1 MSTYR
6 INMNRKVC
14 SYFECENNSLSNPTL
29 TFFAF
34 PKNFERLDVWMR
46 QAGVSPDVTISKM
59 HRFLCERHFSD
70 IYLSRSSRRTLLMHS
85 AVPFPFDGSV
95 QELET
100 DGMMHQ
106 DEYESQD
113 ETTQIPDDE
122 TDNGKQFSDNE
133 SDTNDTVELETT
145 PSDTI
150 KVEPTATKNI
160 PVGQIATMNV
170 LSYNKAP
177 KSNECLTE
185 PHTPPSTSKPGPIA
199 YKRKD
204 PVTKIAEMKAK
215 ISKTNSPVALNR
227 VAHSTMRP
235 EPMQD
240 RKDAQQEM
248 LQLAPVTVTK
258 STTGKATKKDAFRA
272 TLKSPVSSST
282 NAIEIIEQTEDTA
295 SQGSDDCTPEVKDD
309 QISEFIFKGEE
320 YVQMPKAH
328 FLKKING
335 MKRSLAFY
343 ENIIQNM
350 REILDH
356 ARQLSTSSAAAQLV
370 KPPVQVFGLEGRYA
384 CALYSAASKTKAL
397 DAVEKDLKGLQNQM
411 RTDPKVR
418 DLLRDPTTKR
428 NVKAAALK
436 DVAAK
441 VKFNAATGNLL
452 TVLAENGRL
461 GRLDGIIN
469 AFSLIM
475 AAERGEVVC
484 EVKTAKP
491 LDDGQRKQLE
501 NALKAFLKPNQTIQL
516 TAKVDSALIGGM
528 VVSIGDKYVDMSV
541 ASKIKKYTD
550 IIASPV

>member
-1 MSTYR
+1 MKK
-6 INMNRKVC
+6 IC
-14 SYFECENNSLSNPTL
+14 SYKGCNNTTASNPAVTYFLFPRDPNRYKVWAENSGL
-29 TFFAF
+29 TEQDLRSTSA
-34 PKNFERLDVWMR
+34 RY
-46 QAGVSPDVTISKM
+46 
-59 HRFLCERHFSD
+59 LCEIHFPG
-70 IYLSRSSRRTLLMHS
+70 IYQCHSPRRKLLLQT
-85 AVPFPFDGSV
+85 AVPYP
-95 QELET
+95 
-100 DGMMHQ
+100 
-106 DEYESQD
+106 Y
-113 ETTQIPDDE
+113 ETTYTDPEDEGHENMEENEPEPVQINAPCEPKWVDASAIRTMEMIEQDDLTLKIKDE
-122 TDNGKQFSDNE
+122 AKANPE
-133 SDTNDTVELETT
+133 NDTTVSL
-145 PSDTI
+145 
-150 KVEPTATKNI
+150 
-160 PVGQIATMNV
+160 
-170 LSYNKAP
+170 
-177 KSNECLTE
+177 
-185 PHTPPSTSKPGPIA
+185 
-199 YKRKD
+199 KRKD
-204 PVTKIAEMKAK
+204 ANEGIGQAKVKMPRYTPSSRQQPSRNEINEYTLQIEDGIMLRKTKPGINKALPGD
-215 ISKTNSPVALNR
+215 SKQVIKKLPSSHITD
-227 VAHSTMRP
+227 HSTM
-235 EPMQD
+235 
-240 RKDAQQEM
+240 
-248 LQLAPVTVTK
+248 
-258 STTGKATKKDAFRA
+258 
-272 TLKSPVSSST
+272 KSPVTSST
-282 NAIEIIEQTEDTA
+282 NFVEIIEQGEDTV
-295 SQGSDDCTPEVKDD
+295 SIE
-309 QISEFIFKGEE
+309 SEDETEESSIHINELVIKGEK
-320 YVQMPKAH
+320 YVQMPKASNQ
-328 FLKKING
+328 KKTAHQKN
-335 MKRSLAFY
+335 KRA
-343 ENIIQNM
+343 ENKQTTRKIPQT
-350 REILDH
+350 

-516 TAKVDSALIGGM
+516 TAKVDPALIGGM

-550 IIASPV
+550 IIAAPV